1 MDQGLLQRE
10 RDVGS
15 ELLELSS
22 ARSGP
27 RRQRSRLA
35 REAMQHDRV
44 MTTEGKFAE
53 KNEEWPLL
61 LLGIKLRTLS
71 HKRRRRA
78 T

>member
-1 MDQGLLQRE
+1 MDQVLLQRE
-10 RDVGS
+10 LDVGS

-35 REAMQHDRV
+35 REAMQHGRE
-44 MTTEGKFAE
+44 MTTKGKFAE

-61 LLGIKLRTLS
+61 LLGIKLTALGD
-71 HKRRRRA
+71 KRGPRA